1 MALKFGL
8 SLPQGWTMEL
18 ASIKDP
24 VEAYEAM
31 TRVAQTADEVGFES
45 IWLVDHFHTIPQPS
59 QEVTFECWTTTAAI
73 ARDTRRIRVGQ
84 MVTCNGYLSSDCS
97 MIASDLRTI
106 ARVRATAK
114 DGSRSSYALTRRSL
128 SLSLCS
134 A

>member
-8 SLPQGWTMEL
+8 PLPQGWTMEL

-24 VEAYEAM
+24 VEGYEAM
-31 TRVAQTADEVGFES
+31 IRVAQTADEVGFES

-97 MIASDLRTI
+97 MMASDLRAI
-106 ARVRATAK
+106 PRVGATAK
-114 DGSRSSYALTRRSL
+114 GGSRSS
-128 SLSLCS
+128 CE
-134 A
+134 